1 MRGKT
6 RITEKP
12 IPPGLHIPYDLP
24 RMRQFWDKFNKWQN
38 DLNLIREEALPDLK
52 DQVGS
57 QDQQVLEQQVKRL
70 DDLFE
75 WKSSGFPDLVHDLPP
90 P

>member
-1 MRGKT
+1 
-6 RITEKP
+6 
-12 IPPGLHIPYDLP
+12 
-24 RMRQFWDKFNKWQN
+24 MRQFWDKFNKWQN